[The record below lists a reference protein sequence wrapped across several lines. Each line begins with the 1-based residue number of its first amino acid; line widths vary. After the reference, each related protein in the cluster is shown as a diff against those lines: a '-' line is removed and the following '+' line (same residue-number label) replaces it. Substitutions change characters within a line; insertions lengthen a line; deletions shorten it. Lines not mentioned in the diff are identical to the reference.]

1 MKKGL
6 AWPGDP
12 GKGVRSA
19 YMPNFAR
26 LETENLALH
35 QGMRETLFEINMP
48 KYFLRQSEKQPNQR
62 FRHVVWFS

>member
-35 QGMRETLFEINMP
+35 QGMRETLFEISDP
-48 KYFLRQSEKQPNQR
+48 GSVKHQP
-62 FRHVVWFS
+62 FSIWSITKIDCQ